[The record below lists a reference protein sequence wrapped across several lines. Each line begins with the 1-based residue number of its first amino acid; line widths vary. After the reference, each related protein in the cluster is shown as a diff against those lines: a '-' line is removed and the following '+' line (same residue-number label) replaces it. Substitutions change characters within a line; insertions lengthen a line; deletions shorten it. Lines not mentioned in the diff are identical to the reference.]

1 MTLWES
7 WVMEIFSLVGLAPA
21 CFFSG
26 FSVLALSPRF
36 LRGRRWGFE
45 VDLVAVQVGQGRDP
59 HRVSDER
66 SLSLDPA
73 RGNLAVDGEGVFTDE
88 VDGYALAHF
97 PRGRP
102 GIVPLVSRVMG

>member
-1 MTLWES
+1 
-7 WVMEIFSLVGLAPA
+7 MEIFSLVGLAPA

-26 FSVLALSPRF
+26 FSVPALSPRF

-45 VDLVAVQVGQGRDP
+45 VDLVAVRVGQ
-59 HRVSDER
+59 VSDER

>member
-1 MTLWES
+1 
-7 WVMEIFSLVGLAPA
+7 MEIFSLVGLAPA

-26 FSVLALSPRF
+26 FSVPALSPRF
-36 LRGRRWGFE
+36 FRGRRWGFE
-45 VDLVAVQVGQGRDP
+45 VDLVAVRVGQ
-59 HRVSDER
+59 VSDER